1 MDLTSSSSSFSFLV
15 LLLTFI
21 LILRNRNKNSKLP
34 PGPWKLPIIGNL
46 HQLIGD
52 QPHRRLKDLA
62 AKYGP
67 DIMHIQLG
75 ELSHIVVSSQEAAKL
90 VYKTHG
96 LAFASRPSMLAL
108 RVIGKGSNGIAFAP
122 YGEDW
127 RQLRNVC
134 LQELLSPKRVMSFR
148 HIREEVVSDLVRSLN
163 GSEAFLMMMDNT
175 ASVISG
181 FQVSDLYP
189 SFKLLPYLT
198 GYRAKLEKMRE
209 ASDLILD
216 EIIYRHRS
224 KRRGVNKDD
233 DSEKEDLVDVLLNLQ
248 ESQNCGV
255 HISMDVIKAIVMA
268 KTKVIVNAW
277 AISRDPRYWKE
288 PEKFYPE
295 RFADCSTDYKGN
307 YFEFTPFGAGRRICP
322 GISFAMVIV
331 KLTQLAMDFIM
342 NLISYSSFF
351 SSFLVLIITLTIILF
366 LSRRRKKSRNTKSKL
381 PPGPWKLPII
391 GNLHQLIGDLPHRRL
406 RDLAAK
412 HGPDMMRIKL
422 GELSQ
427 VVISSPEAARQ
438 VFKTH
443 DVAFSSR
450 PFMMA
455 IEIAGNGSNGV
466 AFAPYGEYW
475 RQMRKICVLEL
486 LSSKRVLSFRRIRE
500 EEVSS
505 LVESL
510 KNGGDDGHP
519 VDLSSMVA
527 KMLRSVTSRA
537 AFGKAPELSDAF
549 LTVLDRISD
558 VVSGF
563 RVSDLFPSLKLL
575 PDLLGYKTKLENMR
589 KASDLILDQIIDEH
603 ISKRRANRD
612 DDDEDNSAQDEDL
625 VDVLLSLQESQTCG
639 VPISMDVIK
648 VIVLEMFLAGGG
660 TTTASIEWI
669 ISEIINDQR
678 ILQTVQEEVRQVFKE
693 TGNVEEARLDELK
706 YLDMVISE
714 GLRLYPPGPL
724 LVPKLNEEKVKLSNG
739 YEIPAKTKV
748 LVNAWAIHRDSRY
761 WKEPEKFYPE
771 RFADYS
777 GDYKGSDSC
786 FIPFG
791 AGRRICPGISF
802 AMAIVKLTLANL
814 FFHFN
819 WRLPTNLESTGL
831 DMTEVVGLTL
841 TRKHPLCL
849 IPVPH
854 RI

>member
-1 MDLTSSSSSFSFLV
+1 MNLISSLSSSSSSFLL

-21 LILRNRNKNSKLP
+21 IVFVLRN
-34 PGPWKLPIIGNL
+34 
-46 HQLIGD
+46 
-52 QPHRRLKDLA
+52 
-62 AKYGP
+62 
-67 DIMHIQLG
+67 
-75 ELSHIVVSSQEAAKL
+75 
-90 VYKTHG
+90 
-96 LAFASRPSMLAL
+96 
-108 RVIGKGSNGIAFAP
+108 
-122 YGEDW
+122 
-127 RQLRNVC
+127 
-134 LQELLSPKRVMSFR
+134 
-148 HIREEVVSDLVRSLN
+148 
-163 GSEAFLMMMDNT
+163 
-175 ASVISG
+175 
-181 FQVSDLYP
+181 
-189 SFKLLPYLT
+189 
-198 GYRAKLEKMRE
+198 
-209 ASDLILD
+209 
-216 EIIYRHRS
+216 
-224 KRRGVNKDD
+224 
-233 DSEKEDLVDVLLNLQ
+233 
-248 ESQNCGV
+248 
-255 HISMDVIKAIVMA
+255 
-268 KTKVIVNAW
+268 
-277 AISRDPRYWKE
+277 
-288 PEKFYPE
+288 
-295 RFADCSTDYKGN
+295 
-307 YFEFTPFGAGRRICP
+307 
-322 GISFAMVIV
+322 
-331 KLTQLAMDFIM
+331 
-342 NLISYSSFF
+342 
-351 SSFLVLIITLTIILF
+351 
-366 LSRRRKKSRNTKSKL
+366 RNTKSKL

-427 VVISSPEAARQ
+427 VVISSPEAAR
-438 VFKTH
+438 
-443 DVAFSSR
+443 
-450 PFMMA
+450 A

-510 KNGGDDGHP
+510 KNGGDGEVP

-563 RVSDLFPSLKLL
+563 R
-575 PDLLGYKTKLENMR
+575 GYKTKLENMR

>member
-1 MDLTSSSSSFSFLV
+1 MNLISSLSSSSSSFLL

-21 LILRNRNKNSKLP
+21 IVFVLRN
-34 PGPWKLPIIGNL
+34 
-46 HQLIGD
+46 
-52 QPHRRLKDLA
+52 
-62 AKYGP
+62 
-67 DIMHIQLG
+67 
-75 ELSHIVVSSQEAAKL
+75 
-90 VYKTHG
+90 
-96 LAFASRPSMLAL
+96 
-108 RVIGKGSNGIAFAP
+108 
-122 YGEDW
+122 
-127 RQLRNVC
+127 
-134 LQELLSPKRVMSFR
+134 
-148 HIREEVVSDLVRSLN
+148 
-163 GSEAFLMMMDNT
+163 
-175 ASVISG
+175 
-181 FQVSDLYP
+181 
-189 SFKLLPYLT
+189 
-198 GYRAKLEKMRE
+198 
-209 ASDLILD
+209 
-216 EIIYRHRS
+216 
-224 KRRGVNKDD
+224 
-233 DSEKEDLVDVLLNLQ
+233 
-248 ESQNCGV
+248 
-255 HISMDVIKAIVMA
+255 
-268 KTKVIVNAW
+268 
-277 AISRDPRYWKE
+277 
-288 PEKFYPE
+288 
-295 RFADCSTDYKGN
+295 
-307 YFEFTPFGAGRRICP
+307 
-322 GISFAMVIV
+322 
-331 KLTQLAMDFIM
+331 
-342 NLISYSSFF
+342 
-351 SSFLVLIITLTIILF
+351 
-366 LSRRRKKSRNTKSKL
+366 RNTKSKL

-603 ISKRRANRD
+603 ISKRRAN
-612 DDDEDNSAQDEDL
+612 SAQDEDL

-678 ILQTVQEEVRQVFKE
+678 ILQTVQEE
-693 TGNVEEARLDELK
+693 
-706 YLDMVISE
+706 DMVISE